1 MLIKSIRNI
10 IGVHSELNCIFL
22 LHVLSNSLD
31 LLRTSLF
38 IALIVLDCRV
48 PVRVELK
55 GIVQG
60 VFPYHCEKAICSSP
74 FYGRRKG
81 DSFIKPW
88 LIIIFGYPKA
98 FINVRLLSCVPL
110 ITHCG
115 YFRDSI
121 LLEII
126 NVIIINPSFIFRHK
140 HTVLFF
146 LLILLLLVI
155 EVWFIPILSFSF
167 LLSFKLSFLK
177 TKLVLLLIHL
187 PYIHLL
193 PSLMFLEQLLFS
205 HLHL

>member
-48 PVRVELK
+48 PVGVKLK

-126 NVIIINPSFIFRHK
+126 NVIIIDPSFIFRHK

-155 EVWFIPILSFSF
+155 
-167 LLSFKLSFLK
+167 
-177 TKLVLLLIHL
+177 
-187 PYIHLL
+187 
-193 PSLMFLEQLLFS
+193 
-205 HLHL
+205 